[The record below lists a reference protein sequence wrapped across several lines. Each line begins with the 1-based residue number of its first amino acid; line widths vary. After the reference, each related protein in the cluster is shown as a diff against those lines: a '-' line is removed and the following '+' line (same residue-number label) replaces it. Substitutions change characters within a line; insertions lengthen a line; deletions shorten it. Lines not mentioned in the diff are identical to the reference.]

1 MNPIRNSWGMTL
13 KVLVAYAVVAAV
25 GVAAASAQEAPD
37 ENRWPVQLDTEYG
50 QVIIYQPQYESYQN
64 NILEA
69 RSAVSIT
76 PKGQTDAVFGAIWFE
91 ARLSTDLDTHMA
103 LCDDL
108 KVTAAKFPT
117 AEDQKVEEFS
127 RFLEREVP
135 QWEIVVSVDHLVASM
150 EAVEARKQDAGGMN
164 TDPPEIIYVTY
175 PAVLVLIDGDPTLA
189 DMEGYDLKY
198 VVNTPYFIAQD
209 PTSKKFYLKGGDYW
223 YIATDL
229 TGEWQTT
236 KELPKEIREVAKA
249 IEEEEKKQAAEQAEG
264 ADSLETAAAPAEA
277 DAAPPKII
285 VRTGPAELI
294 VSDGELKFAPIEGTE
309 LLYVE
314 NTETDIVMDLAS
326 QQYYILLSGR
336 WYKSKSPKEG
346 KWTFVSPDEVPA
358 EFANIPAESDMGQV
372 RASVAGTEEAKEAVL
387 ENQIPQTAEV
397 DRKTATVEVKY
408 DGDPQFEKC
417 DDNVAYALNTDKSV
431 LLIDGT
437 YYCCDQAV
445 WFVSRGPEG
454 PWQVATEVP
463 EAVQGIPPECPVYN
477 VKYVYIY
484 DSTPEVV
491 YIGYTPGYTS
501 SYVYYGTV
509 VYGTG
514 YWYRPWYHHYY
525 YPRPVTWGFRAHW
538 NPYTGWGFSFGM
550 SVGWL
555 HIGIGRPWYGGW
567 WGPGG
572 YRHGYRHGYHR
583 GYRHGYHQGARAGYR
598 AGYRAGQRSSHAN
611 MYKSRN
617 TGVRHTGAA
626 KTPKMQTARHG
637 ATTQKKTPKATNKK
651 NNVYSDKNGN
661 AYRKQGNDWQKKDK
675 SGWSSSKGSNQN
687 LNRDQSS
694 RQRSQQKSTQRQS
707 SRSRGGGG
715 GRRR

>member
-1 MNPIRNSWGMTL
+1 M
-13 KVLVAYAVVAAV
+13 
-25 GVAAASAQEAPD
+25 
-37 ENRWPVQLDTEYG
+37 
-50 QVIIYQPQYESYQN
+50 
-64 NILEA
+64 
-69 RSAVSIT
+69 
-76 PKGQTDAVFGAIWFE
+76 
-91 ARLSTDLDTHMA
+91 
-103 LCDDL
+103 
-108 KVTAAKFPT
+108 
-117 AEDQKVEEFS
+117 
-127 RFLEREVP
+127 
-135 QWEIVVSVDHLVASM
+135 
-150 EAVEARKQDAGGMN
+150 
-164 TDPPEIIYVTY
+164 
-175 PAVLVLIDGDPTLA
+175 
-189 DMEGYDLKY
+189 
-198 VVNTPYFIAQD
+198 
-209 PTSKKFYLKGGDYW
+209 
-223 YIATDL
+223 
-229 TGEWQTT
+229 
-236 KELPKEIREVAKA
+236 
-249 IEEEEKKQAAEQAEG
+249 
-264 ADSLETAAAPAEA
+264 
-277 DAAPPKII
+277 
-285 VRTGPAELI
+285 
-294 VSDGELKFAPIEGTE
+294 SDGELKFAPIEGTE

-358 EFANIPAESDMGQV
+358 EFANIPAESDMGQL

-617 TGVRHTGAA
+617 TGVRHTGTA
-626 KTPKMQTARHG
+626 KTPRTQTARQG